1 MEFTP
6 TQIPDVIVVDPVVF
20 EDDRGFLMETWQA
33 AKFRDAGIEAT
44 FVQDVHSRSAKGV
57 IRGLHYQLAKPQGK
71 LIRVIHGELFDVAVD
86 LRQSSATFGQWVA
99 ETLSAGNRR
108 LVWVPPGF
116 AHGFMV
122 LSEYAEIEYR
132 MTDYHDAEDART
144 IHWSDPDIGIDWP
157 VSGVEQPLVSRKDAD
172 GVSFKTADTYA

>member
-132 MTDYHDAEDART
+132 MTDYHDAEGART

>member
-57 IRGLHYQLAKPQGK
+57 IRGLHYQLTKPQ
-71 LIRVIHGELFDVAVD
+71 
-86 LRQSSATFGQWVA
+86 
-99 ETLSAGNRR
+99 
-108 LVWVPPGF
+108 
-116 AHGFMV
+116 
-122 LSEYAEIEYR
+122 
-132 MTDYHDAEDART
+132 
-144 IHWSDPDIGIDWP
+144 
-157 VSGVEQPLVSRKDAD
+157 
-172 GVSFKTADTYA
+172 